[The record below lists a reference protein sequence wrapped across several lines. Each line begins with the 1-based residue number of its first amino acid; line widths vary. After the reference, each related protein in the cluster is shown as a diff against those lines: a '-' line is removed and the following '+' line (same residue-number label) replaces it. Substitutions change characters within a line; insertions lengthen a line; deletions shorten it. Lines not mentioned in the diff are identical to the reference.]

1 MRHGDLHRGEIVVP
15 KMSALDFCPHKDLL
29 IDYEKVHCELDCVV
43 DRMSIRETH
52 HCTFIAAVYTLR
64 PTSVPIMN
72 HPNTVVLGLLA
83 AVATIS
89 ATLSKLWWL

>member
-1 MRHGDLHRGEIVVP
+1 VRHGDLHRGEIVVP
-15 KMSALDFCPHKDLL
+15 KMSALDFCLRKGLL

-43 DRMSIRETH
+43 DRTLIRETH
-52 HCTFIAAVYTLR
+52 HCTFIAVVCTLR

-72 HPNTVVLGLLA
+72 YPNTVVLA
-83 AVATIS
+83 AIATIS